1 MGPPTA
7 TKQRVTASSAPATPV
22 VFSATATAG
31 APRAGVKQVGD
42 NQEVATGTAVSIK
55 PAVLVKDQ
63 FGNPVANATV
73 SFVPGM
79 SSGSVT
85 GGVVLTTVTGV
96 ATVGG
101 WTVDI
106 NPGTDTLYAT
116 VTGSG
121 ITGNPARFLATVATP
136 RSAASVVVQAG
147 DGQTGL
153 VGYPVNF
160 TPAVLVRDMS
170 SIPVANAQVT
180 FTVATGGGSVTGGS
194 VMTGTDGIATVGSW
208 TVGTSPGSNTLT
220 ATVSGLTPVTF

>member
-22 VFSATATAG
+22 FFSATATAG
-31 APRAGVKQVGD
+31 APKSVVKQIGD

-85 GGVVLTTVTGV
+85 GGVVLTTMTGV

-101 WTVDI
+101 RTGDI
-106 NPGTDTLYAT
+106 NPGPDTFYA
-116 VTGSG
+116 
-121 ITGNPARFLATVATP
+121 
-136 RSAASVVVQAG
+136 
-147 DGQTGL
+147 
-153 VGYPVNF
+153 
-160 TPAVLVRDMS
+160 
-170 SIPVANAQVT
+170 
-180 FTVATGGGSVTGGS
+180 
-194 VMTGTDGIATVGSW
+194 
-208 TVGTSPGSNTLT
+208 
-220 ATVSGLTPVTF
+220 